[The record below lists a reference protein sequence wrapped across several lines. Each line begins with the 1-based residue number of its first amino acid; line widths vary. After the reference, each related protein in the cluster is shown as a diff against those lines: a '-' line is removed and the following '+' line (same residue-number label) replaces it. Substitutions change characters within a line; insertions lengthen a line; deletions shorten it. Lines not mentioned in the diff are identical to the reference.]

1 MESKFLKQTT
11 ALILLT
17 SSILSF
23 STVAYG
29 ETNLQQTIDEVK
41 LEMKRA
47 PLYYVDPALDG
58 VIQPSSTLYSVL
70 NSIKSNYQDVRKDIQ
85 KSKLSENEKILK
97 MKELDALYDEKIN
110 KGIVPYIDAYNY
122 AVKYLDPLL
131 KDIIVAQEKN
141 DLQAVELAYHKLSI
155 QLKSRTSILYRFT
168 GKAPRDLLLAKYKI
182 PADDKRT
189 ELIIPVTIYMK
200 VVEAEK
206 LFKSGKKE
214 EALKILDSIQTLVA
228 TLNNQ
233 ASNEFTKA
241 LLKETERVETLVV
254 KVPTV
259 PTPTPVPPTN
269 GGSESSGETSS
280 ERALRIAKTNAIS
293 TLMNYK
299 TAADYS
305 AANWIKI
312 LDIKSV
318 GKGAINSAD
327 TITKVTQVLTDSTS
341 NIDLVATKVQ
351 EETAQSVIDLI
362 NSAGTQQQIEEA
374 RSAYTQLSSI
384 VKSLVMNENDLQIKE
399 QNLVNN
405 IATATK
411 VTTKYESAHIGNL
424 VEADIVPVG
433 FTVSFESSMDE
444 SIISNSEGRI
454 VSTGTVNIVFNIIHT
469 LSGKSQITSPISIT
483 ITPSDTTSLITG
495 INEANNL
502 HSNAVEGTEVGQYA
516 VGSKILLKDAING
529 AEQTLNDAAKKT
541 QVEIDNAT
549 LELLTEITIFKEKV
563 IKAGNGAALEAKIKE
578 AEKAL
583 GEHVEGT
590 GVGNVPKAEHDKL
603 VQATL
608 TAEAIYSSAAT
619 KTQLQLDS
627 ATTTLDDAIIT
638 FKKIVIKAGNPAVLK
653 EKIELAEQTLDNH
666 GEGIGVGK
674 ASKEHRD
681 TLQEAITVAN
691 AVFVDAANKTQVQ
704 FDSATTTLEL
714 AIAQFEVHVIS
725 VGDSKALGE
734 KITEAEQALSTHV
747 EGSNVGNAT
756 KADRDKLAE
765 SIAIANAVYDNAANK
780 SQIELDNANTILN
793 TAITIFKDA
802 IIKAGDP
809 TALNS
814 GITEATNLHTYAEE
828 GINVG
833 QYVPSSKDTLK
844 VAIDKAKAVLNAAAT
859 KTTQQLA
866 AAKSDLDQAVVEFEN
881 RKVVALTG
889 LKDVTITGIAND
901 TSNTVSLSEGETLVL
916 NSSDTSIATV
926 SEEPSGTIKVTGVVA
941 GAPVLITVQV
951 KKDGQITKTGTFTVN
966 VLSDSIISKSLSTL
980 DFSTLYATQAKLVS
994 KPVTVGDFTGNRKD
1008 FTIVID
1014 GERIPIYI
1022 NWKLSTD
1029 FPTGAAMGGVVDS
1042 HIQQYFIDKG
1052 GSIALLNRTV
1062 SAMGFSDTFQISTF
1076 KTGYAASFTLEGADW
1091 GYFFDQSTARGTDED
1106 KSKNRTFTISDG
1118 TNIATIQL
1126 TTKFSNIDTL
1136 INQMN
1141 TRLKNANVK
1150 VQAEKVNESQF
1161 KLTLTSSTG
1170 ELLVDGI
1177 NKADFFE

>member
-29 ETNLQQTIDEVK
+29 ETNLQQAIDEVK

-85 KSKLSENEKILK
+85 KSKLSEREKKLK

-141 DLQAVELAYHKLSI
+141 DLQAVEQAYHKLSI

-168 GKAPRDLLLAKYKI
+168 GKAPRDLLIAKYKI
-182 PADDKRT
+182 PANEKRN

-214 EALKILDSIQTLVA
+214 EAQKILDNIQTLVA

-241 LLKETERVETLVV
+241 LLKETERVELVV
-254 KVPTV
+254 QVPTV

-293 TLMNYK
+293 ALTNYK
-299 TAADYS
+299 TASDYS

-312 LDIKSV
+312 LDLKSV
-318 GKGAINSAD
+318 GNGAINSAA
-327 TITKVTQVLTDSTS
+327 TTTKVTQVLTDAKS

-351 EETAQSVIDLI
+351 EEAAQSIIDLI
-362 NSAGTQQQIEEA
+362 SSASTQQQIEEA
-374 RSAYTQLSSI
+374 RNAYIQLSSV
-384 VKSLVMNENDLQIKE
+384 VKSLVTNEDDLQVKE

-411 VTTKYESAHIGNL
+411 VTAKYESAHIGNL
-424 VEADIVPVG
+424 VEVDSVPVG
-433 FTVSFESSMDE
+433 FTVSFESSGDE

-454 VSTGTVNIVFNIIHT
+454 VSTGTVNIIFNIIHT
-469 LSGKSQITSPISIT
+469 LSGKSQITSPILIT

-495 INEANNL
+495 INEANSL
-502 HSNAVEGTEVGQYA
+502 HSNAVEGTEVGEYA
-516 VGSKILLKDAING
+516 AGSKMLLKDAING
-529 AEQTLNDAAKKT
+529 AEKTLNNAPKKT
-541 QVEIDNAT
+541 QEELDNAT
-549 LELLTEITIFKEKV
+549 SELLKEITIFKEKV
-563 IKAGNGAALEAKIKE
+563 IKAGNGAALDAKIIE

-590 GVGNVPKAEHDKL
+590 EVGNVPKLERDKL

-608 TAEAIYSSAAT
+608 TAEVIYSSATT

-638 FKKIVIKAGNPAVLK
+638 FKKTVIKAGNPVLLK
-653 EKIELAEQTLDNH
+653 AKIELAEQTLDNH
-666 GEGIGVGK
+666 GEGIGVGQ
-674 ASKEHRD
+674 ASKENRD
-681 TLQEAITVAN
+681 ALQEAITVAN
-691 AVFVDAANKTQVQ
+691 AVFVDAENKTQVQ
-704 FDSATTTLEL
+704 FDNATTTLEL
-714 AIAQFEVHVIS
+714 AIAQFEVHVIG

-747 EGSNVGNAT
+747 EGTNVGNAT
-756 KADRDKLAE
+756 IADRDKLAE
-765 SIAIANAVYDNAANK
+765 SIATANAVYVDAANK
-780 SQIELDNANTILN
+780 SQLELDNANTILN

-814 GITEATNLHTYAEE
+814 GITEATNLHTNAEE

-833 QYVPSSKDTLK
+833 QYVPSSKATLK
-844 VAIDKAKAVLNAAAT
+844 VAIEEAKAVLDTAAT

-866 AAKSDLDQAVVEFEN
+866 AAKEALDQAVAEFEN
-881 RKVVALTG
+881 HKVVALTG
-889 LKDVTITGIAND
+889 LKDVTITGTAND
-901 TSNTVSLSEGETLVL
+901 TSNTVSLNEGETLVL
-916 NSSDTSIATV
+916 NSSNPSIATV
-926 SEEPSGTIKVTGVVA
+926 SEAPSGTIKVTGVAA
-941 GAPVLITVQV
+941 GAPISITVQV
-951 KKDGQITKTGTFTVN
+951 LKDGNVTKTGTFTVS
-966 VLSDSIISKSLSTL
+966 VFSEGITSKAISNL

-994 KPVTVGDFTGNRKD
+994 KPVTIGDFTGNRKE
-1008 FTIVID
+1008 FTIVI
-1014 GERIPIYI
+1014 GQERIPIYI
-1022 NWKLSTD
+1022 DWKLSAD
-1029 FPTGAAMGGVVDS
+1029 FPKGASMGSVVES
-1042 HIQQYFIDKG
+1042 HIQDYFYKKYGING
-1052 GSIALLNRTV
+1052 FSIRTIAAFGS
-1062 SAMGFSDTFQISTF
+1062 SDTFQISTF
-1076 KTGYAASFTLEGADW
+1076 QTGASSSFTLEGLNWND
-1091 GYFFDQSTARGTDED
+1091 FFEQSVAQGTDED

-1126 TTKFSNIDTL
+1126 TTKFSTIDTL

-1170 ELLVDGI
+1170 ELIVDGI